1 MVWTE
6 HPAIAYSILKWF
18 DGRTST
24 YSNQHEKYSEY
35 VRVRVSGVTNRPAK
49 WVAWNCGKDTK
60 TFVEKKQAGSLPA
73 VFQGLSRSITW
84 SMI

>member
-24 YSNQHEKYSEY
+24 YSNQHEKK
-35 VRVRVSGVTNRPAK
+35 V
-49 WVAWNCGKDTK
+49 
-60 TFVEKKQAGSLPA
+60 
-73 VFQGLSRSITW
+73 
-84 SMI
+84 